1 MHAVSAVVQIHILQ
15 NIYKQGNFLKETQN
29 YKCVTVIDTFNVNC
43 NVFGKSARRLMKF
56 DVAWNFLAAISVTA
70 VTVFSIK
77 TVWT

>member
-43 NVFGKSARRLMKF
+43 NVF
-56 DVAWNFLAAISVTA
+56 A
-70 VTVFSIK
+70 VHK
-77 TVWT
+77 PRNC